1 LLVQVGS
8 LLSDDIQLLD
18 LILDDS
24 LTLLEGTV
32 NSSNLVLDFFDLF
45 LSVFDHLITF
55 LDLLLEMVGKL
66 LFLSLLEV
74 FEKELLSLLKKTSLL
89 VAYSCHGSQ

>member
-1 LLVQVGS
+1 MLVQVSS
-8 LLSDDIQLLD
+8 LLSDDIQLLN

-24 LTLLEGTV
+24 LTLLESTV
-32 NSSNLVLDFFDLF
+32 DSSNLVLDFLDLF

-55 LDLLLEMVGKL
+55 LDLFFEMVGKL

-74 FEKELLSLLKKTSLL
+74 FEKELLSLLKETSLL

>member
-1 LLVQVGS
+1 LLVQVSS

-18 LILDDS
+18 LIFDDS
-24 LTLLEGTV
+24 LSLLEGTV
-32 NSSNLVLDFFDLF
+32 DSSNLILDFLDLF
-45 LSVFDHLITF
+45 LSIFDHLITL
-55 LDLLLEMVGKL
+55 LDLLLEMVGEL

-74 FEKELLSLLKKTSLL
+74 FEKELLSLLKETSLL

>member
-55 LDLLLEMVGKL
+55 LDLLLEMV
-66 LFLSLLEV
+66 S
-74 FEKELLSLLKKTSLL
+74 
-89 VAYSCHGSQ
+89 